1 MDPFRPGLECYKGG
15 LSLGVW
21 GSKIKEYMKMGMGMG
36 PRQSLRQEQKL
47 TQTQILEQRISA
59 RLLIE
64 LRQDVGKF
72 EKQILKKVEF
82 VGIDPEEP
90 ESQYHYEVLGTLV
103 LRASEDRESLLGQ
116 IVRENYI
123 DIEDVQK
130 VMVESFELQDIDL
143 DLGTKRNVDLI
154 TLVLKDEKEFSVTVS
169 IDKHATHDIHQS
181 PSFQESQALSNI
193 DTGKAWAVQRF
204 LGYKTIEDSV
214 DGKFKGLICKEFI
227 PGEVLGNVT
236 ADIELSKETHG
247 EAAMKKL
254 AYAVGKMFAN
264 CLNEFGGVP
273 RDSNSL
279 NIIIVNSNLEN
290 PVTRFCDV
298 EEVRRDEA
306 GIKLE
311 LRLMVAEFEEFGNE
325 VTRGI
330 KDNLSEELKA
340 VYP

>member
-90 ESQYHYEVLGTLV
+90 
-103 LRASEDRESLLGQ
+103 
-116 IVRENYI
+116 
-123 DIEDVQK
+123 
-130 VMVESFELQDIDL
+130 
-143 DLGTKRNVDLI
+143 
-154 TLVLKDEKEFSVTVS
+154 
-169 IDKHATHDIHQS
+169 
-181 PSFQESQALSNI
+181 
-193 DTGKAWAVQRF
+193 
-204 LGYKTIEDSV
+204 V

-330 KDNLSEELKA
+330 KDNLSEELKD